1 MEPERLLKEL
11 CRRHGV
17 PLEEGSA
24 LLPMIQRALQSP
36 REARIRLLVLVEQ
49 TLRFTANDTYPAAL
63 AEAAHDPD
71 ILKAVAKALH
81 DWTPP
86 DEFLG
91 GAA

>member
-1 MEPERLLKEL
+1 MEAERLLKEL

-49 TLRFTANDTYPAAL
+49 TLRFTASDTYPAAL

-71 ILKAVAKALH
+71 ILTAVAKALH

>member
-1 MEPERLLKEL
+1 MEAERLLKEL

-17 PLEEGSA
+17 TFEEGST
-24 LLPMIQRALQSP
+24 LLPMVQRALQSP

-49 TLRFTANDTYPAAL
+49 TLRFTTDGAYPEGL
-63 AEAAHDPD
+63 AEAAHDPN
-71 ILKAVAKALH
+71 ILMAVAKALH

-86 DEFLG
+86 EEFLG